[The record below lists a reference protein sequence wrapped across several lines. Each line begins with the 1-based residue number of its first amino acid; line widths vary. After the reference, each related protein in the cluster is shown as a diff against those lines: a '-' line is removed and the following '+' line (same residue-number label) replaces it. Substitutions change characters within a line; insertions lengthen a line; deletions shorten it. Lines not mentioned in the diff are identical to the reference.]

1 MGTTTNGF
9 IFYGFVFD
17 EDHRF
22 PWMSEDGE
30 GEIDDWWLKVT
41 GFTPSVDPF
50 DEEGNYKDGPASSP
64 SSIKKYFAERD
75 AWQAEYPLP
84 VVVENYCSA
93 DFPMYALAVPG
104 TVTTGRRGDP
114 TALPFGALNKS
125 VSLDKVNAFLEFCEK
140 YEIKPPHDLRWFVA
154 SYWG

>member
-22 PWMSEDGE
+22 PWMNEDGE

-41 GFTPSVDPF
+41 GFTPS
-50 DEEGNYKDGPASSP
+50 P
-64 SSIKKYFAERD
+64 SSIEKYFAERD
-75 AWQAEYPLP
+75 AWQKEHPLP
-84 VVVENYCSA
+84 VEIENYCSA

-104 TVTTGRRGDP
+104 TVTTGRRGGP
-114 TALPFGALNKS
+114 TVLPFGALSKS

-140 YEIKPPHDLRWFVA
+140 HEIKPPHDLKWFVA